1 MSGCGRRMVSSDPS
15 KSIICELP
23 TEILHRILE
32 LMPIKYAART
42 STLSKQ
48 WSQSWYM
55 LPRLVFDNLF
65 FQYVSIGDS
74 ATRIIRKILMQHT
87 GPILGFILF
96 LKHTNYLISNH
107 GIQKLTLD
115 VANDELYTL
124 PENIFTCVALT
135 HLKLSRCIVKFPN
148 GTQFPNLVSLQ
159 LEDAAIDRLK
169 QTTLILPMLKTLEL
183 KFCDDV
189 DYVHIVSPKL
199 VNLSM
204 LSSYTITFKC
214 FNVNLIFRK
223 IKHLCLDGTSLKN
236 LESVPMPDRFD
247 VSLNLQ
253 SLKICDLKISVK
265 RIICAL
271 CLLQNS
277 PNLIELD
284 IDEIVKVD
292 KTVYH
297 TTELFDYLS
306 KVEKEVSEALTM
318 IRTVRLGKFKGTSTE
333 MYLIQVI
340 LAHSPKLE
348 RMIIQHKVQKPE
360 RCNKILKELIS
371 YYRASLN
378 AEIKY
383 IRPIQLS
390 VTTYWSSEIILY
402 FNQYVESAVQIYCRI
417 CFILLYFSSVG

>member
-1 MSGCGRRMVSSDPS
+1 MSRCGRRMVSCDPS
-15 KSIICELP
+15 KSIVCDLP
-23 TEILHRILE
+23 TDILHRILE

-48 WSQSWYM
+48 WSQLWYK
-55 LPRLVFDNLF
+55 LPHLVFDHLF
-65 FQYVSIGDS
+65 FQYVSNIGDS
-74 ATRIIRKILMQHT
+74 AARIIRKILMQHT
-87 GPILGFILF
+87 GPILGFHLVSETHVLSQSDVDKCIILA
-96 LKHTNYLISNH
+96 SNR
-107 GIQKLTLD
+107 GIQKLTLN

-124 PENIFTCVALT
+124 SDSIFTCAMLT
-135 HLKLSRCIVKFPN
+135 HLKLSRCIVKFPD

-159 LEDAAIDRLK
+159 LEDAAIDRSK
-169 QTTLILPMLKTLEL
+169 ETTLILPMLETLEL
-183 KFCDDV
+183 KFCVDV

-214 FNVNLIFRK
+214 FNVNMIFRK
-223 IKHLCLDGTSLKN
+223 IKHLCLDGSSLKN
-236 LESVPMPDRFD
+236 LESVPMPDRLD

-253 SLKICDLKISVK
+253 SLKICELKISVK

-271 CLLQNS
+271 CLLRNS

-284 IDEIVKVD
+284 IDEVVKVD

-297 TTELFDYLS
+297 TTELLDYLS
-306 KVEKEVSEALTM
+306 KAEKEVSEALKLV
-318 IRTVRLGKFKGTSTE
+318 RTVRLGKFKGTSTE

-348 RMIIQHKVQKPE
+348 RMIIQQKMQKLE
-360 RCNKILKELIS
+360 RCDEILKELIS
-371 YYRASLN
+371 YHRASLN

-383 IRPIQLS
+383 
-390 VTTYWSSEIILY
+390 T
-402 FNQYVESAVQIYCRI
+402 
-417 CFILLYFSSVG
+417 

>member
-15 KSIICELP
+15 KSIICDLP

-48 WSQSWYM
+48 WSQLWYT

-87 GPILGFILF
+87 GPILGFHLVSETHKLSQSDVDQCIILV
-96 LKHTNYLISNH
+96 LDH

-124 PENIFTCVALT
+124 PDSIFTCAALT
-135 HLKLSRCIVKFPN
+135 HLKLSRCIVQFPD
-148 GTQFPNLVSLQ
+148 GTQFPKLVSLQ
-159 LEDAAIDRLK
+159 LEDAAIDRSK
-169 QTTLILPMLKTLEL
+169 QTTLILPMLETLEL
-183 KFCDDV
+183 KFCVDV

-204 LSSYTITFKC
+204 HSSYAITFQC
-214 FNVNLIFRK
+214 FNVNPIFRK
-223 IKHLCLDGTSLKN
+223 IKHLCLDGSSLKN
-236 LESVPMPDRFD
+236 LGSVCVLDWLD

-271 CLLQNS
+271 CLLRNS

-284 IDEIVKVD
+284 INEVVKVD

-306 KVEKEVSEALTM
+306 KAEKEVSEALKM

-340 LAHSPKLE
+340 LSHSPKLE
-348 RMIIQHKVQKPE
+348 RMIIQQKMQKLE
-360 RCNKILKELIS
+360 RCDEILKELIS
-371 YYRASLN
+371 YHQASLN

-383 IRPIQLS
+383 S
-390 VTTYWSSEIILY
+390 
-402 FNQYVESAVQIYCRI
+402 
-417 CFILLYFSSVG
+417 

>member
-1 MSGCGRRMVSSDPS
+1 MVSSDTI
-15 KSIICELP
+15 KSIICDLP

-48 WSQSWYM
+48 WSQLWYK
-55 LPRLVFDNLF
+55 LPHLVFDHLF
-65 FQYVSIGDS
+65 FQYVSNIGDS
-74 ATRIIRKILMQHT
+74 AARIIRKILMQHT
-87 GPILGFILF
+87 GPILGFHLVSETHKLSQSDVDQCIILV
-96 LKHTNYLISNH
+96 SNH

-124 PENIFTCVALT
+124 PDSIFTCAALT
-135 HLKLSRCIVKFPN
+135 HLKLSRCIVQFPD
-148 GTQFPNLVSLQ
+148 GTQFPKLVSLQ
-159 LEDAAIDRLK
+159 LEDAAIDRSK
-169 QTTLILPMLKTLEL
+169 HTTLILPMLETLEL
-183 KFCDDV
+183 KFCVDV

-204 LSSYTITFKC
+204 HSSYAITFQC
-214 FNVNLIFRK
+214 FNNLGSV
-223 IKHLCLDGTSLKN
+223 CVLDWL
-236 LESVPMPDRFD
+236 D

-271 CLLQNS
+271 CLLRNS

-284 IDEIVKVD
+284 INEVVKVD

-306 KVEKEVSEALTM
+306 KAEKEVSEALKM

-340 LAHSPKLE
+340 LSHSPKLE
-348 RMIIQHKVQKPE
+348 RMIIQQKMQKLE
-360 RCNKILKELIS
+360 RCDEILKELIS
-371 YYRASLN
+371 YHQASLN

-383 IRPIQLS
+383 S
-390 VTTYWSSEIILY
+390 
-402 FNQYVESAVQIYCRI
+402 
-417 CFILLYFSSVG
+417 

>member
-1 MSGCGRRMVSSDPS
+1 MSRCGRRMVSSDPS
-15 KSIICELP
+15 KSIICDLP

-48 WSQSWYM
+48 WSQLWYT
-55 LPRLVFDNLF
+55 LPHLVFDNLF
-65 FQYVSIGDS
+65 FQYVSNIGDS
-74 ATRIIRKILMQHT
+74 AARIIRKILMQHA
-87 GPILGFILF
+87 GPILGFHLVSETHELSQSDVDKCIILV
-96 LKHTNYLISNH
+96 SNH

-124 PENIFTCVALT
+124 PDNIFTCVALT
-135 HLKLSRCIVKFPN
+135 HLKLSRCIVKFPD

-159 LEDAAIDRLK
+159 LEDAAIDRSK
-169 QTTLILPMLKTLEL
+169 QTTLTLPMLETLEL
-183 KFCDDV
+183 KFCVDV
-189 DYVHIVSPKL
+189 DYVHIVSTKL

-204 LSSYTITFKC
+204 LSSYAITFQC
-214 FNVNLIFRK
+214 FNVNPIFRK
-223 IKHLCLDGTSLKN
+223 IKHLCLDGSSLKN
-236 LESVPMPDRFD
+236 LGSVCVSDRLD

-253 SLKICDLKISVK
+253 SLKICDLKISVN
-265 RIICAL
+265 RIVYAL
-271 CLLQNS
+271 CLLRNS

-284 IDEIVKVD
+284 IDEVVKVD

-306 KVEKEVSEALTM
+306 KAEKEVSEALKLV
-318 IRTVRLGKFKGTSTE
+318 RTVRLGKFKGTSTE

-348 RMIIQHKVQKPE
+348 RMIIQQKVQKPE
-360 RCNKILKELIS
+360 RCNEILKELIS
-371 YYRASLN
+371 YHRASLN

-383 IRPIQLS
+383 
-390 VTTYWSSEIILY
+390 T
-402 FNQYVESAVQIYCRI
+402 
-417 CFILLYFSSVG
+417 

>member
-15 KSIICELP
+15 KSIICDLP
-23 TEILHRILE
+23 TEILHGILE
-32 LMPIKYAART
+32 LMPIKYAGRT

-48 WSQSWYM
+48 WSQLWYK
-55 LPRLVFDNLF
+55 LPHLVFDHLF
-65 FQYVSIGDS
+65 FQYVSNIGDS
-74 ATRIIRKILMQHT
+74 AARIIRKILMQHT
-87 GPILGFILF
+87 GPILGFHLVSETHKLSQSDVDQCIILV
-96 LKHTNYLISNH
+96 SDH

-124 PENIFTCVALT
+124 PDNIFTCVALT
-135 HLKLSRCIVKFPN
+135 HLKLSRCIVKFPD
-148 GTQFPNLVSLQ
+148 GTQFPKLVSLQ
-159 LEDAAIDRLK
+159 LEDAAIDRSK
-169 QTTLILPMLKTLEL
+169 QTTLILPMLETLEL

-189 DYVHIVSPKL
+189 DYVHIVSLKL

-204 LSSYTITFKC
+204 HSSYAITFQC
-214 FNVNLIFRK
+214 FNVNPIFRK
-223 IKHLCLDGTSLKN
+223 IKHLCLDGSSLKN
-236 LESVPMPDRFD
+236 LGSVCVLDWLD

-253 SLKICDLKISVK
+253 SLNICDLKISVK

-271 CLLQNS
+271 CLLRNS

-284 IDEIVKVD
+284 INEVVKVD

-306 KVEKEVSEALTM
+306 KAEKEVSEALKM

-348 RMIIQHKVQKPE
+348 RMIIQQKMQKLE
-360 RCNKILKELIS
+360 RCDEILKELIS
-371 YYRASLN
+371 YHRASLN

-383 IRPIQLS
+383 S
-390 VTTYWSSEIILY
+390 
-402 FNQYVESAVQIYCRI
+402 
-417 CFILLYFSSVG
+417 